1 MSNSKW
7 QKSNN
12 FFMNLL
18 MQSMIKF
25 YLLSRKIMR
34 NLESRSSNPDIEE
47 IFNKLSPF
55 MVEFEKFYKVQKSNI
70 NNRTG
75 KVTNL
80 KEKFEEL
87 KYKNLPKWIGA
98 IIQIYPDNTT
108 TYKIILPQGKS
119 GINKGTYDIR
129 FFNLKLMRDELA
141 TLPDLSAV
149 YQEVEVFCTE
159 IEDLTKSKDTHL
171 SDISYHGNELKVSA
185 EKMAVQLFGAYGSM
199 VSLFA
204 ETPDLL
210 LHYIPI
216 SYLSR
221 RRKPA
226 AKAVESQKLLIAA
239 EEIKEAGISFN
250 QNQKIYMAML
260 SGESVKIWF
269 SQTKD
274 STSVPVNATEII
286 EGEDLELIVKDIAGI
301 DDRFLMIS
309 NTSQTEEAKI
319 DISLYDSK

>member
-25 YLLSRKIMR
+25 YLLSKKIMR
-34 NLESRSSNPDIEE
+34 NLESRSSNPDIEA
-47 IFNKLSPF
+47 IFNKLFPY
-55 MVEFEKFYKVQKSNI
+55 MEEFEKFYKVQKSNI
-70 NNRTG
+70 NNRSG

-87 KYKNLPKWIGA
+87 KYKKLPKWIGA
-98 IIQIYPDNTT
+98 IIQYFPENTA
-108 TYKIILPQGKS
+108 TYKIILPEGRT
-119 GINKGTYDIR
+119 GINRGSFDIR
-129 FFNLKLMRDELA
+129 YLNLKMMRDEIA
-141 TLPDLSAV
+141 VLPDLSAV
-149 YQEVEVFCTE
+149 YQEVDAFCNE
-159 IEDLTKSKDTHL
+159 IESLSKSKDTHL

-185 EKMAVQLFGAYGSM
+185 EKMAVQLFGAYGSL

-210 LHYIPI
+210 LHYIPVT
-216 SYLSR
+216 YLSR

-226 AKAVESQKLLIAA
+226 AKAIESHRLLIAA
-239 EEIKEAGISFN
+239 DEIKEAGLSFN
-250 QNQKIYMAML
+250 QNQKIYVAMP
-260 SGESVKIWF
+260 SGESVKLWF

-274 STSVPVNATEII
+274 TTSIPINAIEII
-286 EGEDLELIVKDIAGI
+286 EGEDMELIVKENAGI

-319 DISLYDSK
+319 EVSLYDSK